1 MSAENLRKEKQR
13 HKVIANTRANKKS
26 KFSLLDN
33 YLKSKISTKAFYE
46 ENNRMYSN
54 PITKDDIKSIIK
66 SKWVIE
72 YMVNSH
78 KINENMLREKLKELL
93 TYVKEAMP
101 FVEVKYAKTFD
112 INVKFKDDAYV
123 RKFYKK
129 HKGKDNLLELID
141 EEIMWLERD
150 LKRDGVPERILGLK
164 ELSKTLKRILK

>member
-1 MSAENLRKEKQR
+1 MSAEKLRKERQR
-13 HKVIANTRANKKS
+13 HKVIANSRASEKS
-26 KFSLLDN
+26 KYSLLNN
-33 YLKSKISTKAFYE
+33 YLKGKISTKDFVD

-54 PITKDDIKSIIK
+54 PITKDDIKNIIK
-66 SKWVIE
+66 SDWMKE
-72 YMVNSH
+72 YLMNSH

-150 LKRDGVPERILGLK
+150 LKRDGVPERISGLK
-164 ELSKTLKRILK
+164 ELGKTLKRILK